1 MAFRRRPPTGPPPPD
16 DYPGAPPD
24 EQVTLVEGRPPPP
37 PPPPDDLPPGP
48 PPREPDRELWPW
60 LLLLL
65 LLVLIGAGVA
75 VYFATQDDDKV
86 KRVTVPRVV
95 GFKEGAA
102 LNRLHDAGF
111 DTNVSRSFSDQ
122 DAGFVISQNPEGGRR
137 ARKGRVV
144 AVVVSQ
150 GPSSVAVPNVISLN
164 EADAVTQLTQAGLK
178 ADVFQVPSTQPV
190 GQVIAQNP
198 DAGSDVNKGSSVRL
212 NVSKGQTQTTTV
224 VTTAPTTTA
233 TTATTTGTTTTTN
246 TTTTTTSASTSV
258 PDVGGQT
265 LAAATSQLQ
274 SAQLVPNS
282 YPVSS
287 SEPGGTVVAQNPD
300 AGGSLKAGST
310 VRLNVSTGTTRPK
323 IAMSSVIGATMNR
336 ALSTLTKTFTV
347 RIVYRPAGSGQSGV
361 VVAQAPAAGRTA
373 PRWAQVIIYVSK

>member
-16 DYPGAPPD
+16 YPGTPPD

-37 PPPPDDLPPGP
+37 PPPPDDLPPGGP
-48 PPREPDRELWPW
+48 PPGDPDRALWPW

-65 LLVLIGAGVA
+65 VLVLIGAGLA
-75 VYFATQDDDKV
+75 AYFATRDDHKA
-86 KRVTVPRVV
+86 KLVTVPRVV
-95 GFKEGAA
+95 GFKESAA
-102 LNRLHDAGF
+102 LNRLRDAGF
-111 DTNVSRSFSDQ
+111 DTNVSRSFGDQ
-122 DAGFVISQNPEGGRR
+122 AAGFVISQNPQGGRR

-178 ADVFQVPSTQPV
+178 ADVFQVPSNQKV

-198 DAGSDVNKGSSVRL
+198 SAGSKLNKGSKVRL

-224 VTTAPTTTA
+224 VTTSPTTTA
-233 TTATTTGTTTTTN
+233 TTATTTGTTTA
-246 TTTTTTSASTSV
+246 TTTTTTTTASTSV
-258 PDVGGQT
+258 PDVVGQT
-265 LAAATSQLQ
+265 VAAATSQLQ
-274 SAQLVPNS
+274 SAQLVANS

-300 AGGSLKAGST
+300 SGTSVDAGSA
-310 VRLNVSTGTTRPK
+310 VRLNVSTGTTRSK
-323 IAMSSVIGATMNR
+323 IAMPSVIGATTSR

-347 RIVYRPAGSGQSGV
+347 RIAFRPAGSGQRGV